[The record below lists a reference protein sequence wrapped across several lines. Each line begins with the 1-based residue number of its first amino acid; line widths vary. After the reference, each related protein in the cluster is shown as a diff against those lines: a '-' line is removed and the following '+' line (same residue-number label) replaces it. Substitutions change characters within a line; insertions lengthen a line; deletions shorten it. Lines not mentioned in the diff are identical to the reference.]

1 VSTLSIKL
9 KQRTTV
15 LLVAGVLL
23 MVLVALLIQP
33 DVANAQ
39 GAQKE
44 ERPVVVVNPDDTL
57 WSISQQRLH
66 QNATPQEVMNE
77 MERIY
82 QLNRSQLGNNPDL
95 LLAGQQLLLTPLAAE
110 PTAAAAPPTSAE
122 PATAAEPTAAEPT
135 AAADRASAGPV
146 EEQQTITLPDMPEVE
161 LVAVNSSI
169 GAEASLLESY
179 AGIQR
184 RTLGVGIIA
193 LTIILAVLMAWRL
206 PMNRPVGGYGLW
218 GIPSGYGYS
227 ENYALLS
234 RDAESTPGGASP
246 TNNDES
252 HSDTEEKNNQKLPP
266 HESEE
271 DEPPVGTNLRVVG
284 SSESDS
290 ERVVG
295 DTSEEHRDAG

>member
-1 VSTLSIKL
+1 MSTLSIKL

-33 DVANAQ
+33 GVANAQ
-39 GAQKE
+39 GAQEE
-44 ERPVVVVNPDDTL
+44 ERPVVVVNPGDTL

-82 QLNRSQLGNNPDL
+82 QLNRSQIGNNPDL

-110 PTAAAAPPTSAE
+110 PTAAATAPPTSAE
-122 PATAAEPTAAEPT
+122 PATAAEPA

-193 LTIILAVLMAWRL
+193 LTVILAILMAWRL

-234 RDAESTPGGASP
+234 RDAESTLGSTSP

-266 HESEE
+266 HESED
-271 DEPPVGTNLRVVG
+271 DEPPVGHNLRVVG

>member
-33 DVANAQ
+33 GVANAQ
-39 GAQKE
+39 GAQEE
-44 ERPVVVVNPDDTL
+44 ERPVVVVNPGDTL
-57 WSISQQRLH
+57 WSISQQRLY

-95 LLAGQQLLLTPLAAE
+95 LLAGQQLLLTPLAAK
-110 PTAAAAPPTSAE
+110 PTAAATAPPTSAE
-122 PATAAEPTAAEPT
+122 PATAAEPA
-135 AAADRASAGPV
+135 AAADRASAGPL

-161 LVAVNSSI
+161 FISANSSV

-184 RTLGVGIIA
+184 RTLGLGIIA
-193 LTIILAVLMAWRL
+193 LTIILAILMAWRL

-234 RDAESTPGGASP
+234 RDAESTPGDTNP

-252 HSDTEEKNNQKLPP
+252 RSDTEEKNNQKLPP
-266 HESEE
+266 HESED
-271 DEPPVGTNLRVVG
+271 DEPPVGSNLRVVG

>member
-1 VSTLSIKL
+1 MSTLSIKL
-9 KQRTTV
+9 KQRTTTV

-33 DVANAQ
+33 GVANAQ
-39 GAQKE
+39 GAQEE
-44 ERPVVVVNPDDTL
+44 ERPVVVVNPGDTL

-82 QLNRSQLGNNPDL
+82 QLNRSQIGNNPDL

-110 PTAAAAPPTSAE
+110 PTAAATAPPTSAE
-122 PATAAEPTAAEPT
+122 PATAAEPA

-193 LTIILAVLMAWRL
+193 LTVILAILMAWRL

-234 RDAESTPGGASP
+234 RDAESTPGGTSP

-266 HESEE
+266 HESED
-271 DEPPVGTNLRVVG
+271 DEPPVGPNLRMVG

>member
-1 VSTLSIKL
+1 MSTLSIKL

-33 DVANAQ
+33 GVANAQ
-39 GAQKE
+39 GAQEE
-44 ERPVVVVNPDDTL
+44 ERPVVVVNPGDTL

-82 QLNRSQLGNNPDL
+82 QLNRSQIGNNPDL

-110 PTAAAAPPTSAE
+110 PTAAATAPPTSAE
-122 PATAAEPTAAEPT
+122 PATAAEPA

-193 LTIILAVLMAWRL
+193 LTVILAILMAWRL

-234 RDAESTPGGASP
+234 RDAESTPGGTSP

-266 HESEE
+266 HESED
-271 DEPPVGTNLRVVG
+271 DEPPAGPSLRVVG

>member
-1 VSTLSIKL
+1 MSTLSIKL

-33 DVANAQ
+33 GVANAQ
-39 GAQKE
+39 GAQEE
-44 ERPVVVVNPDDTL
+44 ERPVVVVNPGDTL

-82 QLNRSQLGNNPDL
+82 QLNRSQIGNNPDL

-110 PTAAAAPPTSAE
+110 PTAAATAPPTSAE
-122 PATAAEPTAAEPT
+122 PATAAEPA

-193 LTIILAVLMAWRL
+193 LTVILAILMAWRL

-218 GIPSGYGYS
+218 GTPSGYGGYS

-234 RDAESTPGGASP
+234 RDAESTPGGTGP
-246 TNNDES
+246 TNNNES

-266 HESEE
+266 YEGED
-271 DEPPVGTNLRVVG
+271 DEPPVGLNLRVVG

>member
-110 PTAAAAPPTSAE
+110 PTAAATAPPTSAE
-122 PATAAEPTAAEPT
+122 PATAAEPT

-234 RDAESTPGGASP
+234 RDAESTPGDTSP

-252 HSDTEEKNNQKLPP
+252 RSDTEEKNNQKLPP
-266 HESEE
+266 HESED
-271 DEPPVGTNLRVVG
+271 DEPLVGHNLRVVG

-290 ERVVG
+290 KRVVG